1 LLWLG
6 RLRAEARTSLYNVA
20 SAAHPET
27 LDLPRRD
34 PKFSRELRVPGAT
47 GEAIQQLISLLI
59 CKGEISRVCGG
70 RCNRGRTAGQVI
82 RARPVPFHRS
92 NRFARRTLGLTHIGD
107 CGARYKLLSAARQLD
122 CPIEWQALQRLD
134 EQPQTANCRVLG
146 QPDEFDVLDHRQPR
160 ALGVAASGGLEGA
173 LRHLVEKRR

>member
-1 LLWLG
+1 RLL
-6 RLRAEARTSLYNVA
+6 AELRTSVRNLA

-59 CKGEISRVCGG
+59 CKGEISPVCGG

-82 RARPVPFHRS
+82 RERPVPFQGS
-92 NRFARRTLGLTHIGD
+92 NRLARRTLGLTHIGD
-107 CGARYKLLSAARQLD
+107 CGARYKLLSAARQPD
-122 CPIEWQALQRLD
+122 CPTQWQTLQRLN
-134 EQPQTANCRVLG
+134 EQPQTASRRVLG
-146 QPDEFDVLDHRQPR
+146 QPDKF
-160 ALGVAASGGLEGA
+160 
-173 LRHLVEKRR
+173 